1 VLPISYHHLVAA
13 LLCGLAL
20 RLYFIAHFPFYS
32 GDTKF
37 YEELA
42 RNWLDHGVYGLFVNG
57 QLMPADQR
65 MPGYPAFLVLLYSTL
80 GRARIAVM
88 LAQAAIDL
96 VTCVLAAMIASR
108 IVATENKSLAATIA
122 LWLAAL
128 CPFTASYTAAI
139 VTETLAAFFTTL
151 ALLAFTWIFT
161 EPVLDAPVGHAV
173 DALDIAPVR
182 QDTRARKLAG
192 AFALAGFFTGLGTLV
207 RPETP
212 LVLAAAVVVIC
223 VRWRC
228 IADWPKIALAGAWMA
243 VGLLAALT
251 PWAARNARTL
261 GRVEFLAPQY
271 AEAAGDYMPRGFYAW
286 TLTWMV
292 RNRDAY
298 TVTWA
303 LGKKAI
309 PVVAIPD
316 AAFDSAAERAR
327 VADLLTSYNHDLK
340 LTPSLD
346 RKFEALARERA
357 LAHPIRT
364 FALIPFE
371 RAFATWFTPRVDVL
385 RYSGKLWP
393 AGDQW
398 RANPKEFD
406 AAAIFAFLNFVY
418 LGLSAVGAWRFRSNA
433 GCAVLVLYL
442 VIRTALLTQLSTVE
456 PRYVVVCFPAVAAL
470 GALAFVKSRQDR
482 LAAARED
489 SFEASAAYVR
499 RRVRRQSGSP
509 RREPSEDGAALPD
522 FFRCI
527 CVGAR

>member
-1 VLPISYHHLVAA
+1 MLPISYRHVVAA

-57 QLMPADQR
+57 QLMPVDQR
-65 MPGYPAFLVLLYSTL
+65 MPGYPAFLAVIYSVF
-80 GRARIAVM
+80 GRSRIAVM
-88 LAQAAIDL
+88 LVQAAIDL
-96 VTCVLAAMIASR
+96 VTCIFAALIASR
-108 IVATENKSLAATIA
+108 IAPAPKKHLAATVA

-151 ALLAFTWIFT
+151 ALLVLLWTFT
-161 EPVLDAPVGHAV
+161 EPSLDASGGHAISS
-173 DALDIAPVR
+173 LDTPPVR
-182 QDTRARKLAG
+182 QETLARRQAG
-192 AFALAGFFTGLGTLV
+192 AFAAAGLIAGLGTLV

-212 LVLAAAVVVIC
+212 LVLAAAALVIC
-223 VRWRC
+223 IRWRRL
-228 IADWPKIALAGAWMA
+228 ADWPKVALAGAWMA
-243 VGLLAALT
+243 VGLLVALT

-261 GRVEFLAPQY
+261 GRIEFLAPQY

-286 TLTWMV
+286 THTWMV
-292 RNRDAY
+292 RNLDAY

-303 LGKKAI
+303 LGKKLI
-309 PVVAIPD
+309 PIDAIPD

-327 VADLLTSYNHDLK
+327 VADLLASYNRDLK
-340 LTPSLD
+340 MTPSLD
-346 RKFEALARERA
+346 RKFKALARERA
-357 LAHPIRT
+357 AAHPIGT
-364 FALIPFE
+364 FALIPIE

-393 AGDQW
+393 IGEQS
-398 RANPKEFD
+398 RANPVEFE
-406 AAAIFAFLNFVY
+406 AAAIFSLLNFVY
-418 LGLSAVGAWRFRSNA
+418 IGLAAVGSWRYRRNP

-442 VIRTALLTQLSTVE
+442 VIRTALLTQLPTIE
-456 PRYVVVCFPAVAAL
+456 PRYVVVCFPAIAAL
-470 GALAFVKSRQDR
+470 GALAFVKSKKDR

-489 SFEASAAYVR
+489 SFEVSAAYVR
-499 RRVRRQSGSP
+499 
-509 RREPSEDGAALPD
+509 
-522 FFRCI
+522 
-527 CVGAR
+527 

>member
-1 VLPISYHHLVAA
+1 MATSSSGARAGVLPISYCHLVAA

-57 QLMPADQR
+57 QLMPVDQR
-65 MPGYPAFLVLLYSTL
+65 MPGYPAFLAAIYSTF
-80 GRARIAVM
+80 GRTRIAGM
-88 LAQAAIDL
+88 LAQSAIDP
-96 VTCVLAAMIASR
+96 VTCVLAGLIAGR
-108 IVATENKSLAATIA
+108 VAPVAKKSLAATIA

-151 ALLAFTWIFT
+151 ALLVLVWIFT
-161 EPVLDAPVGHAV
+161 EPALDATGGHAN
-173 DALDIAPVR
+173 DAPKTAPLR
-182 QDTRARKLAG
+182 QETLARRLAG
-192 AFALAGFFTGLGTLV
+192 AFALAGFVSGIGTLV

-212 LVLAAAVVVIC
+212 LVLAAAAVMIFN
-223 VRWRC
+223 RWRRMT
-228 IADWPKIALAGAWMA
+228 DWPKLALAGTWMA

-261 GRVEFLAPQY
+261 GRIEFLAPRY
-271 AEAAGDYMPRGFYAW
+271 AQAAGDYMPSGFYAW
-286 TLTWMV
+286 TRTSMV

-303 LGKKAI
+303 LGKKPI
-309 PVVAIPD
+309 PMNAIPD

-327 VADLLTSYNHDLK
+327 VAELLASYNDDLK

-357 LAHPIRT
+357 AAHPIRT
-364 FALIPFE
+364 FALIPIE
-371 RAFATWFTPRVDVL
+371 RALATWFAPRVDVL
-385 RYSGKLWP
+385 RYSAKLWP
-393 AGDQW
+393 VAEQW
-398 RANPKEFD
+398 RANPAEFG
-406 AAAIFAFLNFVY
+406 AAAIFSLLNFVY
-418 LGLSAVGAWRFRSNA
+418 IGLAAVGASRYRSNP
-433 GCAVLVLYL
+433 GCAVIVLYL
-442 VIRTALLTQLSTVE
+442 VIRTALLTQLPTIE
-456 PRYVVVCFPAVAAL
+456 PRYVVVCFPAIAAL
-470 GALAFVKSRQDR
+470 GALGFVKSKQDR

-489 SFEASAAYVR
+489 SFEASPAYVR
-499 RRVRRQSGSP
+499 
-509 RREPSEDGAALPD
+509 
-522 FFRCI
+522 
-527 CVGAR
+527 

>member
-1 VLPISYHHLVAA
+1 MATSSNGARAGVLPISYHHLVAA

-20 RLYFIAHFPFYS
+20 RLYFIAHFSFYS

-57 QLMPADQR
+57 QLMPVDQR
-65 MPGYPAFLVLLYSTL
+65 MPGYPAFLAAIYSTF
-80 GRARIAVM
+80 GRSKIAVM

-96 VTCVLAAMIASR
+96 VTHAFAALIAGR
-108 IVATENKSLAATIA
+108 IAPAAKENLAATIA
-122 LWLAAL
+122 LWLGAL

-161 EPVLDAPVGHAV
+161 EPVLDAPGGRAV

-182 QDTRARKLAG
+182 QDTLARKLAG

-212 LVLAAAVVVIC
+212 LVLAAGAVVVCI
-223 VRWRC
+223 RWRRM
-228 IADWPKIALAGAWMA
+228 ADWPKIALAGAWMA

-261 GRVEFLAPQY
+261 GRVEFLAPQF

-286 TLTWMV
+286 TRTWMV

-309 PVVAIPD
+309 PIAAIPD

-327 VADLLTSYNHDLK
+327 IADLLTSYNHDLK

-346 RKFEALARERA
+346 RKFEVLARERA
-357 LAHPIRT
+357 AAHPIRT
-364 FALIPFE
+364 FALIPVE

-393 AGDQW
+393 VGDQW

-406 AAAIFAFLNFVY
+406 AAAIFAFLNCVY
-418 LGLSAVGAWRFRSNA
+418 LGLAAVGVWRFRSNA

-456 PRYVVVCFPAVAAL
+456 PRYVVVCFPVVAAL

-482 LAAARED
+482 SAVTRED

-499 RRVRRQSGSP
+499 
-509 RREPSEDGAALPD
+509 
-522 FFRCI
+522 
-527 CVGAR
+527 

>member
-1 VLPISYHHLVAA
+1 MATSSSDARAGVLPISYRHLVAA

-20 RLYFIAHFPFYS
+20 RLYFITHFPFYS

-57 QLMPADQR
+57 QLMPVDQR
-65 MPGYPAFLVLLYSTL
+65 MPGYPAFLAAIYSTF
-80 GRARIAVM
+80 GRSRIAVM
-88 LAQAAIDL
+88 LAQAAVDL
-96 VTCVLAAMIASR
+96 VTYVFAALIAGR
-108 IVATENKSLAATIA
+108 IAPAAKKNLAATIA

-151 ALLAFTWIFT
+151 ALLAFIWIFT
-161 EPVLDAPVGHAV
+161 EPVLDAPGGRAIG
-173 DALDIAPVR
+173 ALDIAPVR
-182 QDTRARKLAG
+182 QDTLARKLAA

-212 LVLAAAVVVIC
+212 LVLAAAAVVIC
-223 VRWRC
+223 VRWHC
-228 IADWPKIALAGAWMA
+228 MADWPKIALAGAWMA

-261 GRVEFLAPQY
+261 GRIEFLAPHY
-271 AEAAGDYMPRGFYAW
+271 AESAGDYMPRGFYAW
-286 TLTWMV
+286 TRTWMV

-303 LGKKAI
+303 LGKRPI
-309 PVVAIPD
+309 SMDAIPD
-316 AAFDSAAERAR
+316 SAFDSAAERAR
-327 VADLLTSYNHDLK
+327 VTDLLASYDSDLK
-340 LTPSLD
+340 MTPSLD
-346 RKFEALARERA
+346 RRFEVLAHERA
-357 LAHPIRT
+357 AAHPIRT
-364 FALIPFE
+364 FALIPIE

-385 RYSGKLWP
+385 RYSGKFWP
-393 AGDQW
+393 VAEQW

-406 AAAIFAFLNFVY
+406 AAAIFAFLNCVY
-418 LGLSAVGAWRFRSNA
+418 LGLAAVGAWRFWSNA

-482 LAAARED
+482 LATARED
-489 SFEASAAYVR
+489 SFEASAAYV
-499 RRVRRQSGSP
+499 
-509 RREPSEDGAALPD
+509 L
-522 FFRCI
+522 
-527 CVGAR
+527 

>member
-1 VLPISYHHLVAA
+1 MLPISYRHLVAA

-57 QLMPADQR
+57 QLMPVDQR
-65 MPGYPAFLVLLYSTL
+65 MPGYAAFLTL
-80 GRARIAVM
+80 IYLVFGRTRIAVM
-88 LAQAAIDL
+88 LVQAAIDL
-96 VTCVLAAMIASR
+96 VTCVLAAMIAGR
-108 IVATENKSLAATIA
+108 IAPAAKKSLAATIA
-122 LWLAAL
+122 LWLAVL

-151 ALLAFTWIFT
+151 ALLMLVWIFT
-161 EPVLDAPVGHAV
+161 EPALDAPTGRANE
-173 DALDIAPVR
+173 ALY
-182 QDTRARKLAG
+182 TARGPREALARSLACG
-192 AFALAGFFTGLGTLV
+192 FALAGFFTGLGALV

-212 LVLAAAVVVIC
+212 LVLAAAAVVIC
-223 VRWRC
+223 IRWRRF
-228 IADWPKIALAGAWMA
+228 ADWPKLALAGAWMA

-261 GRVEFLAPQY
+261 GRIEFLAPHY
-271 AEAAGDYMPRGFYAW
+271 AESAGDYMPRGFYAW
-286 TLTWMV
+286 TRTWMV

-303 LGKKAI
+303 LGKKPI
-309 PVVAIPD
+309 PMDAIPD

-327 VADLLTSYNHDLK
+327 VADLLARYNSDLK
-340 LTPSLD
+340 MTPSLD

-357 LAHPIRT
+357 AAHPIRT
-364 FALIPFE
+364 VALIPFE

-393 AGDQW
+393 VGEQW

-406 AAAIFAFLNFVY
+406 AAAVFALLNFVCI
-418 LGLSAVGAWRFRSNA
+418 GLAAVGAWRYRSNP
-433 GCAVLVLYL
+433 GCALLVLYL
-442 VIRTALLTQLSTVE
+442 VVRTALLTQLSTVE
-456 PRYVVVCFPAVAAL
+456 PRYVVVCFPIVAAL

-482 LAAARED
+482 LATGRED
-489 SFEASAAYVR
+489 AFEASAAYVR
-499 RRVRRQSGSP
+499 
-509 RREPSEDGAALPD
+509 
-522 FFRCI
+522 
-527 CVGAR
+527 